1 MSIKAIILP
10 NKEKFSKNESGA
22 ASIFA
27 KDSLKPKD
35 YKSYIIYGNSKNN
48 EKKYKKIFV
57 NANQKNKLLSNY
69 LYIKKFISKFKNK
82 NITLFEIHN
91 RPEYVI
97 NLKKNFPSAKFII
110 FYHND
115 PTKLR
120 GSKNLSQRKFLNNNC
135 TNVFL
140 SNYIKNCFY
149 KDFSTYKKNNFIL
162 YPGVRTGNF
171 KKMQK
176 KKLIVFCG
184 KLNESKGYDIF
195 IKTASIVKKNK
206 KFKDWKFISIGSER
220 RRIIKKNSYVKEFGQ
235 ISNSKILKI
244 YEKSSIAIAPSTW
257 DEPLG
262 RLPLEA
268 NSRGC
273 FVISSNKGGLPE
285 SNPHGMIIDDI
296 DEYKISKALS
306 KLCFSS
312 NLKKKQ
318 KICLDKFKFDHE
330 KFYNSLEKIRNQ
342 KVRIKTILHI
352 ANFNYK
358 NKKRLFYAFSYKI
371 NLGIFRNKIKLFTIS
386 DRDYLRKNRGI
397 FDLNGSLSLNKK
409 IINTVTKNNI
419 DLIILG
425 HTEKIFLSTFLKIRE
440 INPNIKIVKIF
451 IDSISNEFL
460 NFNKFFYDHNF
471 LNKIFIT
478 SNPEELNK
486 KYPDK
491 FKYIQYPV
499 DKKIDYLKSYIKK
512 NKNIDVFYAVSHGI
526 NRGVLKKGRIDERD
540 SFIKFLSTKL
550 KKYKTFFPGYN
561 NVQPIWGE
569 DFYKTLMQSKIC
581 INYSRGK
588 YKNFYSSDRISSLI
602 GNGCFVLNENANK
615 YYKIFNKKELINFKN
630 KTDLV
635 KKIIFFLKN
644 EKARKSIAKNLY
656 SKYHKLYSSKNTIK
670 YILKSI

>member
-22 ASIFA
+22 ASIFV

-120 GSKNLSQRKFLNNNC
+120 GSKILSQRKFLNNNC

-262 RLPLEA
+262 RLPIEA

-397 FDLNGSLSLNKK
+397 FDLNGTLSLNKK

-499 DKKIDYLKSYIKK
+499 DKKIDHLKSYIKK

-602 GNGCFVLNENANK
+602 GNGCFVLNENDNK

-630 KTDLV
+630 KIDLV

>member
-22 ASIFA
+22 ASIFV

-171 KKMQK
+171 KKIQK

-397 FDLNGSLSLNKK
+397 FDLNGTLSLNKK

>member
-22 ASIFA
+22 ASIFV

-171 KKMQK
+171 KKIQK

-588 YKNFYSSDRISSLI
+588 YKNLYSSDRISSLI

-656 SKYHKLYSSKNTIK
+656 SKYHKLYSSKNTIN

>member
-588 YKNFYSSDRISSLI
+588 YKNLYSSDRISSLI

>member
-22 ASIFA
+22 ASIFV

-97 NLKKNFPSAKFII
+97 NLKKYFPSAKFII

-120 GSKNLSQRKFLNNNC
+120 GSKILNQRKFLNNNC

-171 KKMQK
+171 KKIQK

-220 RRIIKKNSYVKEFGQ
+220 RRVIKKNSYVKEFGQ

-397 FDLNGSLSLNKK
+397 FDLNGSLSLNKR

-588 YKNFYSSDRISSLI
+588 YKNLYSSDRISSLI

-656 SKYHKLYSSKNTIK
+656 SKYHKLYSSKNTIN

>member
-22 ASIFA
+22 ASIFV

-397 FDLNGSLSLNKK
+397 FDLNGSLSLNKR

-460 NFNKFFYDHNF
+460 NFNKFFYDYNF

-588 YKNFYSSDRISSLI
+588 YKNLYSSDRISSLI

>member
-1 MSIKAIILP
+1 MSIKVIILP

-22 ASIFA
+22 ASIFV

-57 NANQKNKLLSNY
+57 NANQNNKLLSNY

-120 GSKNLSQRKFLNNNC
+120 GSKILSQRKFLNDNC

-140 SNYIKNCFY
+140 SKYIKSCFY

-171 KKMQK
+171 KKIQK
-176 KKLIVFCG
+176 KKIIVFCG

-195 IKTASIVKKNK
+195 IKTAAIIKKNK
-206 KFKDWKFISIGSER
+206 KFKDWKFISIGSEK
-220 RRIIKKNSYVKEFGQ
+220 RRIIKKNSYVKELGQ
-235 ISNSKILKI
+235 ISNSNILKI

-296 DEYKISKALS
+296 DEFKISKALS

-318 KICLDKFKFDHE
+318 KICFDKFKFDHE
-330 KFYNSLEKIRNQ
+330 KFYNFLEKIRNQ

-409 IINTVTKNNI
+409 IINTVTKNKI

-460 NFNKFFYDHNF
+460 NFNKFFYDYNF

-486 KYPDK
+486 KYADK

-526 NRGVLKKGRIDERD
+526 NRGVLKKGRIDERE

-569 DFYKTLMQSKIC
+569 DFYKTLIQSKIC

-588 YKNFYSSDRISSLI
+588 YKNLYSSDRISSLI

-656 SKYHKLYSSKNTIK
+656 SKYHKLYSSKNIIN

>member
-1 MSIKAIILP
+1 MSIKVIILP
-10 NKEKFSKNESGA
+10 NKEKFSNNESGA

-27 KDSLKPKD
+27 KESLKPKD
-35 YKSYIIYGNSKNN
+35 YKSYIIYGNSNNN

-57 NANQKNKLLSNY
+57 NANQKNKFLSNY
-69 LYIKKFISKFKNK
+69 LYIKKFISKFKKK

-97 NLKKNFPSAKFII
+97 NLKKNFPTAKFII

-120 GSKNLSQRKFLNNNC
+120 GSKILSQRKFLNDNC

-140 SNYIKNCFY
+140 SKYIKNCFY

-171 KKMQK
+171 KKIQK
-176 KKLIVFCG
+176 KKIIVFCG

-195 IKTASIVKKNK
+195 IKTAAIIKKNK
-206 KFKDWKFISIGSER
+206 KFKDWKFISIGSEK
-220 RRIIKKNSYVKEFGQ
+220 RRIIKKNSYVKELGQ

-262 RLPLEA
+262 RLPIEA

-296 DEYKISKALS
+296 DEFKISKALS

-318 KICLDKFKFDHE
+318 KICFDKFKFDHE
-330 KFYNSLEKIRNQ
+330 KFYNFLEKIRNQ

-409 IINTVTKNNI
+409 IINTVTKNKI

-460 NFNKFFYDHNF
+460 NFNKFFYDYNF

-569 DFYKTLMQSKIC
+569 DFYKALMQSKIC

-588 YKNFYSSDRISSLI
+588 YKNLYSSDRISSLI

-656 SKYHKLYSSKNTIK
+656 SKYHKLYSSKNTIN

>member
-1 MSIKAIILP
+1 
-10 NKEKFSKNESGA
+10 
-22 ASIFA
+22 
-27 KDSLKPKD
+27 
-35 YKSYIIYGNSKNN
+35 
-48 EKKYKKIFV
+48 
-57 NANQKNKLLSNY
+57 
-69 LYIKKFISKFKNK
+69 
-82 NITLFEIHN
+82 
-91 RPEYVI
+91 
-97 NLKKNFPSAKFII
+97 
-110 FYHND
+110 
-115 PTKLR
+115 
-120 GSKNLSQRKFLNNNC
+120 
-135 TNVFL
+135 
-140 SNYIKNCFY
+140 
-149 KDFSTYKKNNFIL
+149 
-162 YPGVRTGNF
+162 
-171 KKMQK
+171 
-176 KKLIVFCG
+176 
-184 KLNESKGYDIF
+184 
-195 IKTASIVKKNK
+195 
-206 KFKDWKFISIGSER
+206 
-220 RRIIKKNSYVKEFGQ
+220 
-235 ISNSKILKI
+235 
-244 YEKSSIAIAPSTW
+244 
-257 DEPLG
+257 
-262 RLPLEA
+262 
-268 NSRGC
+268 
-273 FVISSNKGGLPE
+273 
-285 SNPHGMIIDDI
+285 MIIEDI

-330 KFYNSLEKIRNQ
+330 KFYNSLEKIRNP

-397 FDLNGSLSLNKK
+397 FDLNGSLSLNKR
-409 IINTVTKNNI
+409 IINIVTKNNI

-451 IDSISNEFL
+451 IDSISHEFL
-460 NFNKFFYDHNF
+460 NFNKFFYDYNF

-486 KYPDK
+486 KYSDK

-499 DKKIDYLKSYIKK
+499 DIKIDYLKSYIKK

-526 NRGVLKKGRIDERD
+526 NRGVLKKGRIDERE
-540 SFIKFLSTKL
+540 SFIKFLSINL
-550 KKYKTFFPGYN
+550 KKYKTFFPGFN

-588 YKNFYSSDRISSLI
+588 YKNLYSSDRISSLI

-656 SKYHKLYSSKNTIK
+656 SKYHKLYSSKNTIN

>member
-22 ASIFA
+22 ASIFV

-397 FDLNGSLSLNKK
+397 FDLNGPLSLNKK
-409 IINTVTKNNI
+409 IINIVTKNNI

-499 DKKIDYLKSYIKK
+499 DKKIDHLKSYIKK

-526 NRGVLKKGRIDERD
+526 NRGVLKKGRIDERN

-602 GNGCFVLNENANK
+602 GNGCFVLNEKANK

-630 KTDLV
+630 KIDLV

>member
-22 ASIFA
+22 ASIFV

-35 YKSYIIYGNSKNN
+35 YKSYIIYGNSKND

-97 NLKKNFPSAKFII
+97 NLKKNFPTAKFII

-120 GSKNLSQRKFLNNNC
+120 GSKILSQRKFLNNNC

-195 IKTASIVKKNK
+195 IKTAAIIKKNK

-352 ANFNYK
+352 ANFNYR

-371 NLGIFRNKIKLFTIS
+371 NLGIFRNKIKLFSIS
-386 DRDYLRKNRGI
+386 DRDYLRENRGI

-409 IINTVTKNNI
+409 IINTITKNNI

-588 YKNFYSSDRISSLI
+588 YKNLYSSDRISSLI

-656 SKYHKLYSSKNTIK
+656 SKYHKLYSTKNTIK

>member
-22 ASIFA
+22 ASIFV
-27 KDSLKPKD
+27 KDSLKLKD

-48 EKKYKKIFV
+48 EKKYKKIYV

-97 NLKKNFPSAKFII
+97 NLKKSFPSAKFII

-115 PTKLR
+115 PTQLR
-120 GSKNLSQRKFLNNNC
+120 GSKILSQRKFLDNNC

-140 SNYIKNCFY
+140 SKYIKKCFY

-162 YPGVRTGNF
+162 YPGVRTYNF
-171 KKMQK
+171 KKIQK

-184 KLNESKGYDIF
+184 KLNKSKGYDIF

-206 KFKDWKFISIGSER
+206 KFKDWKFISIGSEK
-220 RRIIKKNSYVKEFGQ
+220 RRIIKKNSYVKELGQ

-285 SNPHGMIIDDI
+285 SNPHGMIINDI

-318 KICLDKFKFDHE
+318 KICLDKFKFNHE

-397 FDLNGSLSLNKK
+397 FDLNGSLSLNKR

-451 IDSISNEFL
+451 IDSISKEFL

-526 NRGVLKKGRIDERD
+526 NRGVLKKGRIDERN

-644 EKARKSIAKNLY
+644 EKARKIIAENLY
-656 SKYHKLYSSKNTIK
+656 SKYHKLYSSKNTIN

>member
-10 NKEKFSKNESGA
+10 NKENFSKNQSGA
-22 ASIFA
+22 ASIFV

-35 YKSYIIYGNSKNN
+35 YKSYIIYGNTKND

-57 NANQKNKLLSNY
+57 NANQKNKFLSNY
-69 LYIKKFISKFKNK
+69 LYIKKFINKFKKK

-120 GSKNLSQRKFLNNNC
+120 GSKILSQRKFLDDNC

-140 SNYIKNCFY
+140 SKYIKNCFY
-149 KDFSTYKKNNFIL
+149 KDFSTSKKNNYIL
-162 YPGVRTGNF
+162 YPGVRNCNL
-171 KKMQK
+171 KKIQK

-184 KLNESKGYDIF
+184 KLNEAKGYDIF

-306 KLCFSS
+306 KLCLSR

-318 KICLDKFKFDHE
+318 KICLDKFKFNHE
-330 KFYNSLEKIRNQ
+330 KFYNFLEKIRNQ
-342 KVRIKTILHI
+342 NAKIKTILHI

-358 NKKRLFYAFSYKI
+358 NKNRLFYAFSNKI
-371 NLGIFRNKIKLFTIS
+371 NLGILRNKIKLLTIS
-386 DRDYLRKNRGI
+386 DRDYLRKNRGV
-397 FDLNGSLSLNKK
+397 FDLNGSLSLNKR
-409 IINTVTKNNI
+409 IINIVTENKI

-425 HTEKIFLSTFLKIRE
+425 HTEKIFLSTFLKIRQ

-460 NFNKFFYDHNF
+460 NFNKFFYDYNF

-478 SNPEELNK
+478 SNPEKLNK
-486 KYPDK
+486 KYTDK

-499 DKKIDYLKSYIKK
+499 DKKIDYLKSYMKK

-526 NRGVLKKGRIDERD
+526 NRGVLKRGRIDERE

-561 NVQPIWGE
+561 NVQPLWGE
-569 DFYKTLMQSKIC
+569 DFYKNLMQSKIC

-588 YKNFYSSDRISSLI
+588 YKNLYSSDRISSLI

-630 KTDLV
+630 KSDLV

-644 EKARKSIAKNLY
+644 EKARMRIAKNLY
-656 SKYHKLYSSKNTIK
+656 SKYHKLYSSKNTIN

>member
-35 YKSYIIYGNSKNN
+35 YKSYIIYGNSIAN
-48 EKKYKKIFV
+48 EKKYKNIFV
-57 NANQKNKLLSNY
+57 NANQKNKFLSNY
-69 LYIKKFISKFKNK
+69 LYIKKFINKFKRK
-82 NITLFEIHN
+82 NIIHFEIHN

-120 GSKNLSQRKFLNNNC
+120 GSKNLSQRKFLDDNC
-135 TNVFL
+135 TNIFL
-140 SNYIKNCFY
+140 SNYIRSCFY
-149 KDFSTYKKNNFIL
+149 KDFSTNKKNNFVL
-162 YPGVRTGNF
+162 YPGIKIHKGKKF
-171 KKMQK
+171 KK

-184 KLNESKGYDIF
+184 KLNEAKGYDIF
-195 IKTASIVKKNK
+195 IKTASIIKKDK
-206 KFKDWKFISIGSER
+206 KFNDWKFISIGSEKR
-220 RRIIKKNSYVKEFGQ
+220 RKIKKNFYVKELGQ

-257 DEPLG
+257 NEPLG

-285 SNPHGMIIDDI
+285 SNHQGMIIENI

-306 KLCFSS
+306 KVCFNG

-318 KICLDKFKFDHE
+318 KKCLGKFKFNHE
-330 KFYNSLEKIRNQ
+330 KFYNSLEKIRN
-342 KVRIKTILHI
+342 KNVKIKKILHI

-358 NKKRLFYAFSYKI
+358 NINRLFYAFSNKI
-371 NLGIFRNKIKLFTIS
+371 NLGIVRNKIRLLTIS

-409 IINTVTKNNI
+409 IIDTVSNNKI

-425 HTEKIFLSTFLKIRE
+425 HTEKIFLNTFLKIRE
-440 INPNIKIVKIF
+440 INPNIKIVKLF

-460 NFNKFFYDHNF
+460 NFNKFFYDYKF

-478 SNPEELNK
+478 SNPEGLNK
-486 KYPDK
+486 KYADK

-499 DKKIDYLKSYIKK
+499 DKKIDYLKSYLKK
-512 NKNIDVFYAVSHGI
+512 DKNIDVFYAVSHGI
-526 NRGVLKKGRIDERD
+526 NRGVLKKGRIDEREA
-540 SFIKFLSTKL
+540 FIKFLSIKL
-550 KKYKTFFPGYN
+550 KKYKTYFPGYN
-561 NVQPIWGE
+561 NIQPVWGAN
-569 DFYKTLMQSKIC
+569 FYNFLRESKIC

-588 YKNFYSSDRISSLI
+588 YKNLYSSDRISSLI

-630 KTDLV
+630 KTDLI

-644 EKARKSIAKNLY
+644 EKTRKRIAKNLY
-656 SKYHKLYSSKNTIK
+656 SKYHKLYSSKNTIN
-670 YILKSI
+670 YIIKNI

>member
-22 ASIFA
+22 ASIFV

-120 GSKNLSQRKFLNNNC
+120 GSKILSQRKFLNNNC

-206 KFKDWKFISIGSER
+206 KFKDWKFISIGSEK

-397 FDLNGSLSLNKK
+397 FDLNGTLSLNKK

>member
-22 ASIFA
+22 ASIFV

-120 GSKNLSQRKFLNNNC
+120 GSKILSQRKFLNNNC

-397 FDLNGSLSLNKK
+397 FDLNGTLSLNKK

>member
-1 MSIKAIILP
+1 MSIKVIILP

-171 KKMQK
+171 KKIQK

-184 KLNESKGYDIF
+184 KLNEAKGYDIF

-397 FDLNGSLSLNKK
+397 FDLNGSISLNKR

-425 HTEKIFLSTFLKIRE
+425 HTEKIFLNTFLKIRE

-478 SNPEELNK
+478 SNPEKLNK

-499 DKKIDYLKSYIKK
+499 DKKIDHLKSYIKK

-561 NVQPIWGE
+561 NIQPIWGE

-656 SKYHKLYSSKNTIK
+656 SKYHKLYSSKNTIN

>member
-22 ASIFA
+22 ASIFV

-397 FDLNGSLSLNKK
+397 FDLNGTLSLNKK

-499 DKKIDYLKSYIKK
+499 DKKIDHLKSYIKK

-630 KTDLV
+630 KIDLV

>member
-1 MSIKAIILP
+1 MSIKVIILP
-10 NKEKFSKNESGA
+10 NKERFSKNESGA
-22 ASIFA
+22 ASIFV

-120 GSKNLSQRKFLNNNC
+120 GSKILSQRKYLDNNC

-140 SNYIKNCFY
+140 SKYIKKCFY
-149 KDFSTYKKNNFIL
+149 KDFRTYKKNNFIL
-162 YPGVRTGNF
+162 YPGVRTDNF
-171 KKMQK
+171 KKIQK

-285 SNPHGMIIDDI
+285 SNPHGIIIDDI
-296 DEYKISKALS
+296 NEYKISKALT

-409 IINTVTKNNI
+409 IINIVTKNNI

-486 KYPDK
+486 KYPNK

-656 SKYHKLYSSKNTIK
+656 SKYHKLYSSKNTIN

>member
-22 ASIFA
+22 ASIFV

-97 NLKKNFPSAKFII
+97 NLKKNFPSARFII

-120 GSKNLSQRKFLNNNC
+120 GSKILSQRKFLDNNC

-140 SNYIKNCFY
+140 SKYIKNCFY
-149 KDFSTYKKNNFIL
+149 KDFNTLKKNNFIL
-162 YPGVRTGNF
+162 YPGVRTDNF

-176 KKLIVFCG
+176 KKIIVFCG

-206 KFKDWKFISIGSER
+206 KFKNWKFISIGSEK

-386 DRDYLRKNRGI
+386 DRDYLRKHRGI

-478 SNPEELNK
+478 SNPEKLNK
-486 KYPDK
+486 KYPNK

-588 YKNFYSSDRISSLI
+588 YKNLYSSDRISSLI

-656 SKYHKLYSSKNTIK
+656 SKYHKLYSSKNTIN

>member
-1 MSIKAIILP
+1 MKAIILP
-10 NKEKFSKNESGA
+10 NKEKFSNKESGA
-22 ASIFA
+22 ASIFV

-35 YKSYIIYGNSKNN
+35 YKSYIIYGNSEID

-57 NANQKNKLLSNY
+57 NANQKNKFLSNY
-69 LYIKKFISKFKNK
+69 LYIKKFISKFKKK

-110 FYHND
+110 FYHNN

-120 GSKNLSQRKFLNNNC
+120 GSKILRQRKFLDDNC

-149 KDFSTYKKNNFIL
+149 KDFNTCKKNNFVL
-162 YPGVRTGNF
+162 YPGVRTNNF
-171 KKMQK
+171 KKIPK

-184 KLNESKGYDIF
+184 KLNEAKGYDIF
-195 IKTASIVKKNK
+195 IKTASILKKNK
-206 KFKDWKFISIGSER
+206 KFNDWKFISIGSEKR
-220 RRIIKKNSYVKEFGQ
+220 RTIKKNSYVKELGQ
-235 ISNSKILKI
+235 ITNNKILKI

-262 RLPLEA
+262 RLPIEA

-306 KLCFSS
+306 KLCLSKD
-312 NLKKKQ
+312 LKKKQ

-330 KFYNSLEKIRNQ
+330 KFYNTLEKIRNQ
-342 KVRIKTILHI
+342 NVKIKTILHI

-358 NKKRLFYAFSYKI
+358 NKKRLFYAFSNKI
-371 NLGIFRNKIKLFTIS
+371 NLGILRNKIKLLTIS
-386 DRDYLRKNRGI
+386 DRDYLRKYRGI

-409 IINTVTKNNI
+409 IINTVSKNKI

-425 HTEKIFLSTFLKIRE
+425 HTEKIFLSTFLKIRQ

-451 IDSISNEFL
+451 IDSISKEFL
-460 NFNKFFYDHNF
+460 NFNKFFYDYNF
-471 LNKIFIT
+471 LNKIFVT
-478 SNPEELNK
+478 SNPKNLNK
-486 KYPDK
+486 KYVNK

-512 NKNIDVFYAVSHGI
+512 NKKIDVFYAVSHGI
-526 NRGVLKKGRIDERD
+526 NRGVLKKGRVDERE
-540 SFIKFLSTKL
+540 SFFKFLSAKL
-550 KKYKTFFPGYN
+550 KNYKTFFPGYN
-561 NVQPIWGE
+561 NVQPIWGKN
-569 DFYKTLMQSKIC
+569 FYETLMQSKIC

-588 YKNFYSSDRISSLI
+588 YKNLYSSDRISSLI

-635 KKIIFFLKN
+635 KKIIYFLKN
-644 EKARKSIAKNLY
+644 EKTRKRIAINLY
-656 SKYHKLYSSKNTIK
+656 NKYHKLYSSKNTIN

>member
-22 ASIFA
+22 ASIFV

-397 FDLNGSLSLNKK
+397 FDLNGTLSLNKK

>member
-1 MSIKAIILP
+1 M
-10 NKEKFSKNESGA
+10 
-22 ASIFA
+22 
-27 KDSLKPKD
+27 
-35 YKSYIIYGNSKNN
+35 
-48 EKKYKKIFV
+48 
-57 NANQKNKLLSNY
+57 
-69 LYIKKFISKFKNK
+69 
-82 NITLFEIHN
+82 
-91 RPEYVI
+91 
-97 NLKKNFPSAKFII
+97 
-110 FYHND
+110 
-115 PTKLR
+115 
-120 GSKNLSQRKFLNNNC
+120 
-135 TNVFL
+135 
-140 SNYIKNCFY
+140 
-149 KDFSTYKKNNFIL
+149 
-162 YPGVRTGNF
+162 
-171 KKMQK
+171 
-176 KKLIVFCG
+176 
-184 KLNESKGYDIF
+184 
-195 IKTASIVKKNK
+195 
-206 KFKDWKFISIGSER
+206 
-220 RRIIKKNSYVKEFGQ
+220 
-235 ISNSKILKI
+235 
-244 YEKSSIAIAPSTW
+244 
-257 DEPLG
+257 G

-581 INYSRGK
+581 INFSRGK
-588 YKNFYSSDRISSLI
+588 YKNLYSSDRISSLI

>member
-1 MSIKAIILP
+1 M
-10 NKEKFSKNESGA
+10 
-22 ASIFA
+22 
-27 KDSLKPKD
+27 
-35 YKSYIIYGNSKNN
+35 
-48 EKKYKKIFV
+48 
-57 NANQKNKLLSNY
+57 
-69 LYIKKFISKFKNK
+69 
-82 NITLFEIHN
+82 
-91 RPEYVI
+91 
-97 NLKKNFPSAKFII
+97 
-110 FYHND
+110 
-115 PTKLR
+115 
-120 GSKNLSQRKFLNNNC
+120 
-135 TNVFL
+135 
-140 SNYIKNCFY
+140 
-149 KDFSTYKKNNFIL
+149 

-171 KKMQK
+171 KKKQK

-195 IKTASIVKKNK
+195 IKTANILKKNK

-220 RRIIKKNSYVKEFGQ
+220 RRLIKKNSYVKELGQ

-244 YEKSSIAIAPSTW
+244 YEKSSIAIAPSIW

-262 RLPLEA
+262 RLPIEA

-296 DEYKISKALS
+296 DEFKISKALS

-409 IINTVTKNNI
+409 IINTVTKNKI

-499 DKKIDYLKSYIKK
+499 DKKIDYLKSYINK

-526 NRGVLKKGRIDERD
+526 NRGVLKKGRIDERE

-569 DFYKTLMQSKIC
+569 DFYKTLIQSKIC

-588 YKNFYSSDRISSLI
+588 YKNLYSSDRISSLI

-644 EKARKSIAKNLY
+644 EKTRKCIAKNLY
-656 SKYHKLYSSKNTIK
+656 SKYHKLYSSKNTIN

>member
-22 ASIFA
+22 ASIFV

-162 YPGVRTGNF
+162 YPGVRTDNF
-171 KKMQK
+171 KKIQK

-397 FDLNGSLSLNKK
+397 FDLNGSLSLNKR

-581 INYSRGK
+581 INFSRGK
-588 YKNFYSSDRISSLI
+588 YKNLYSSDRISSLI

-656 SKYHKLYSSKNTIK
+656 SKYHKLYSSKNIIN

>member
-22 ASIFA
+22 ASIFV

-120 GSKNLSQRKFLNNNC
+120 GSKILSQRKFLDNNC
-135 TNVFL
+135 TNIFL
-140 SNYIKNCFY
+140 SNYIKKCFY

>member
-22 ASIFA
+22 ASIFV

-171 KKMQK
+171 KKIQK

-206 KFKDWKFISIGSER
+206 KFKDWKFISIGSEK

-397 FDLNGSLSLNKK
+397 FDLNGSLSLNKR

-486 KYPDK
+486 KYPNK

-526 NRGVLKKGRIDERD
+526 NRGILKKGRIDERN

-644 EKARKSIAKNLY
+644 EKARKSIAKNIY

>member
-10 NKEKFSKNESGA
+10 NKERFSKNQSGA
-22 ASIFA
+22 AAILV

-35 YKSYIIYGNSKNN
+35 YKSYIIYGNSKTV

-57 NANQKNKLLSNY
+57 NANQKNKFLSNY
-69 LYIKKFISKFKNK
+69 LYIKKFINKFKKK

-97 NLKKNFPSAKFII
+97 NLKKNFPSAKFIV

-120 GSKNLSQRKFLNNNC
+120 GSKILSQRKFLDHNC
-135 TNVFL
+135 YNVFL
-140 SNYIKNCFY
+140 SKYIKNRFY
-149 KDFSTYKKNNFIL
+149 KDFSTYKKNNYIL

-171 KKMQK
+171 KKIQK

-184 KLNESKGYDIF
+184 KLNEAKGYDIY

-220 RRIIKKNSYVKEFGQ
+220 RRVIKKKSYVKEFGQ

-262 RLPLEA
+262 RLPIEA

-285 SNPHGMIIDDI
+285 SNPHGMIIDEI

-306 KLCFSS
+306 KLCLSR

-342 KVRIKTILHI
+342 NAKIKTILHI

-358 NKKRLFYAFSYKI
+358 NKNRLFYAFSNKI
-371 NLGIFRNKIKLFTIS
+371 NLGIFRNKIKLLTIS
-386 DRDYLRKNRGI
+386 DRDYLRNNRGI
-397 FDLNGSLSLNKK
+397 FDLTGGLSLNKR
-409 IINTVTKNNI
+409 IINIVAKNKI

-425 HTEKIFLSTFLKIRE
+425 HTEKIFLSTFLKIRQ

-460 NFNKFFYDHNF
+460 NFNKFFYDYNF

-478 SNPEELNK
+478 SNPEVLNK
-486 KYPDK
+486 KYADK

-526 NRGVLKKGRIDERD
+526 NRGVLKKGRIDERE
-540 SFIKFLSTKL
+540 SFINFLSTKL

-561 NVQPIWGE
+561 NVQPIWGK

-588 YKNFYSSDRISSLI
+588 YKNLYSSDRISSLI

-644 EKARKSIAKNLY
+644 EKARKNIAKNLY
-656 SKYHKLYSSKNTIK
+656 SKYHKLYSSKNTIN

>member
-22 ASIFA
+22 ASIFV

-397 FDLNGSLSLNKK
+397 FDLNGTLSLNKK

-588 YKNFYSSDRISSLI
+588 YKNLYSSDRISSLI

-656 SKYHKLYSSKNTIK
+656 SKYHKLYSSKNTIN

>member
-171 KKMQK
+171 KKIQK

-409 IINTVTKNNI
+409 IINTVTKNKI

>member
-22 ASIFA
+22 ASIFV

-171 KKMQK
+171 KKIQK

-206 KFKDWKFISIGSER
+206 KFKDWKFISIGSEKR
-220 RRIIKKNSYVKEFGQ
+220 RKIKKNSYVKELGQ

-397 FDLNGSLSLNKK
+397 FDLNGSLSLNKR

-486 KYPDK
+486 KYPNK